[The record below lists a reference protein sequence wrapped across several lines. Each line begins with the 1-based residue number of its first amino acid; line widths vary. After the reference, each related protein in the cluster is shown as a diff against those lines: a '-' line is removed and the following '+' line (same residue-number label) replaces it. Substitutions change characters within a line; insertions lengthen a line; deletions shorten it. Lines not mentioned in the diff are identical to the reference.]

1 MILGLNTSTPTCA
14 MFLMNETWRD
24 YGWEA
29 GRNLADELLGQIE
42 RAITSEGGK
51 GLENLSGIIV
61 YEGPGSYTGLRIGLT
76 VANTLAQSLQLPIV
90 GVTGEAWLEDG
101 YQQLQQAHNDV
112 IVMPIYGGQ
121 PNITTPRK

>member
-29 GRNLADELLGQIE
+29 GRNLADELLGRIE

-51 GLENLSGIIV
+51 SLENLSGIIV
-61 YEGPGSYTGLRIGLT
+61 YKGPGSYTGLRIGLT

-101 YQQLQQAHNDV
+101 YRQLQQAHNDG
-112 IVMPIYGGQ
+112 IVMPVYGGQ